1 MDQFVYIMTHL
12 QQSLSQLFGLMGD
25 WGYLILF
32 LVIFAETGLVIFPWL
47 PGESLIFFA
56 SSLAG
61 LASSSLKMSAL
72 VPTFFLAALI
82 GDTVN
87 YLIGIYLARWPWLK
101 RKIDGPALDK
111 AHLFFTKYGILAV
124 IFGRFVPL
132 VRTFI
137 PLVSGVADLKFSRFS
152 VANLIGVALWVGLA
166 SVVGY
171 FFGSLPFVQRHYSLI
186 ALVIICVAM
195 LPATIAFIIHFIRR
209 RIIKRNKMM

>member
-72 VPTFFLAALI
+72 VPTFF
-82 GDTVN
+82 
-87 YLIGIYLARWPWLK
+87 
-101 RKIDGPALDK
+101 
-111 AHLFFTKYGILAV
+111 
-124 IFGRFVPL
+124 
-132 VRTFI
+132 
-137 PLVSGVADLKFSRFS
+137 
-152 VANLIGVALWVGLA
+152 
-166 SVVGY
+166 
-171 FFGSLPFVQRHYSLI
+171 
-186 ALVIICVAM
+186 
-195 LPATIAFIIHFIRR
+195 
-209 RIIKRNKMM
+209 